1 MSAKAELAPSVSMPS
16 DVIKPIDD
24 SSANWS
30 PREKDK
36 KQNRRSASPEALP
49 YAVQQMIDLLRPDL
63 QLNRG
68 GLAQTKEQKGQ
79 AKAVGDDGINGGKT
93 AATSHAESQSADHSI
108 RAATLGRS
116 TAGQQT
122 VAQQSDTART
132 AAVAA
137 SAAPASSGQ
146 VSQSDKNRRQSA
158 AVEGQTNQ
166 PQGHSA
172 MTSPV
177 NAELPQVATPA
188 PQSKSTQ
195 SPLVKTQ
202 AETPS
207 NTLSMEYRFQGW
219 TGNHSVKLSA
229 SPSPLQDGVLTLQ
242 PSSLQVGHVMNRE
255 MDHWQGNSTMVV
267 VPADEDEG
275 QQQQQRHPDEQP
287 DPEAQ

>member
-36 KQNRRSASPEALP
+36 KQTRRSASPEALP
-49 YAVQQMIDLLRPDL
+49 YAVQQLIDLLRPDL

-93 AATSHAESQSADHSI
+93 VATSHAESQSADHSI

-122 VAQQSDTART
+122 VAT
-132 AAVAA
+132 A
-137 SAAPASSGQ
+137 SAAPAPSGQ

-158 AVEGQTNQ
+158 AVEGQTTQ

-177 NAELPQVATPA
+177 NADLPQVATPA
-188 PQSKSTQ
+188 P
-195 SPLVKTQ
+195 
-202 AETPS
+202 
-207 NTLSMEYRFQGW
+207 
-219 TGNHSVKLSA
+219 
-229 SPSPLQDGVLTLQ
+229 
-242 PSSLQVGHVMNRE
+242 
-255 MDHWQGNSTMVV
+255 
-267 VPADEDEG
+267 
-275 QQQQQRHPDEQP
+275 
-287 DPEAQ
+287 

>member
-1 MSAKAELAPSVSMPS
+1 MSAKAEIAPSVSMPS

-24 SSANWS
+24 NSANWS

-36 KQNRRSASPEALP
+36 KQTRRSASPEALP
-49 YAVQQMIDLLRPDL
+49 YAVQQLIDLLRPDL

-93 AATSHAESQSADHSI
+93 VATSYAESQSADHSI

-116 TAGQQT
+116 TAGQQA

-132 AAVAA
+132 ATVATA
-137 SAAPASSGQ
+137 SAAPAPSGQ

-158 AVEGQTNQ
+158 AVEGQTTL

-177 NAELPQVATPA
+177 NADLPQVATPV
-188 PQSKSTQ
+188 PQSQSTQ

-229 SPSPLQDGVLTLQ
+229 SLSSLQDGVLTLQ
-242 PSSLQVGHVMNRE
+242 PSSLQVGHVINRE

-275 QQQQQRHPDEQP
+275 QQQRHPDEQP